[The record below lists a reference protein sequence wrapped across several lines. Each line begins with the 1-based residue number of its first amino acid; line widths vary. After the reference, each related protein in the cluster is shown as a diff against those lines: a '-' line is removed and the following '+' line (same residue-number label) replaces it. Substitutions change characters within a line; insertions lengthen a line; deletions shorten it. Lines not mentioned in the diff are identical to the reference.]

1 MISLGFTARDV
12 PFTYS
17 SWPGRWGTPAAG
29 IAWIVTS
36 LIAGRS
42 PAVSLTVLIAGAFV
56 IASGA
61 WWLQREGVL
70 RGNTPGVNLEAKR
83 GEPTIWLV
91 AHLDSKSQPIP
102 ILVRAAAI
110 VACIVAWMVLVALS
124 VLRVEGLVWHVAT
137 LAAVLAGLP
146 IAISTVGAKSPGALD
161 NATGVATVLLAAVRV
176 DRSVPLGVLITSAEE
191 LGLAGARAWVRQ
203 QPAKATV
210 INCDTID
217 DRGYLTIMHSHGRPE
232 RLIRAF
238 ERRAVRARRVLP
250 GILVDSIAFA
260 EAGWDAVTMS
270 RGTLATLA
278 RVHRRMDTPE
288 ALSGSGVAGAAD
300 VIAEALVHV

>member
-1 MISLGFTARDV
+1 LISLGFEVNEV

-17 SWPGRWGTPAAG
+17 TWPGRWGTPAAG
-29 IAWIVTS
+29 IAWILTALVS
-36 LIAGRS
+36 YWYRHAALMVLLVG
-42 PAVSLTVLIAGAFV
+42 AVVIAGA
-56 IASGA
+56 AQ
-61 WWLQREGVL
+61 WLQKRGVV
-70 RGNTPGVNLEAKR
+70 RGSTPGVNLEARR
-83 GEPTIWLV
+83 GTPRIWLV

-110 VACIVAWMVLVALS
+110 VACVMLWVALVAMAALQAKAGWPM
-124 VLRVEGLVWHVAT
+124 VT

-146 IAISTVGAKSPGALD
+146 VAISTVGSASPGALD
-161 NATGVATVLLAAVRV
+161 NATGVAAVLLAAQRV
-176 DRSVPLGVLITSAEE
+176 DRSVPLGVLVTSAEE
-191 LGLAGARAWVRQ
+191 LGLAGARAWARAQ
-203 QPAKATV
+203 SSKAPV

-250 GILVDSIAFA
+250 GILVDSVAFA
-260 EAGWDAVTMS
+260 EAGWDAVTVS

-278 RVHRRMDTPE
+278 RIHRPADTPVG
-288 ALSGSGVAGAAD
+288 LSGRGVAEAAD
-300 VIAEALVHV
+300 IIAGALLDV

>member
-1 MISLGFTARDV
+1 LISLGFAVRDV
-12 PFTYS
+12 PFTYA
-17 SWPGRWGTPAAG
+17 SWPGRWGTPTAG
-29 IAWIVTS
+29 IAWIVTA

-42 PAVSLTVLIAGAFV
+42 PAASLTVLIAGALV
-56 IASGA
+56 IALGA
-61 WWLQREGVL
+61 RWLQRDGVT
-70 RGNTPGVNLEAKR
+70 RGKTPGVNLEAKR
-83 GEPTIWLV
+83 GEPAIWLV

-110 VACIVAWMVLVALS
+110 VACIIAWIVLVVLS
-124 VLRVEGLVWHVAT
+124 ALRVEGLAWQIAT

-146 IAISTVGAKSPGALD
+146 VAISTVGAKSPGALD
-161 NATGVATVLLAAVRV
+161 NATGVAAVLLAAERV

-203 QPAKATV
+203 QPSKAAV

-217 DRGYLTIMHSHGRPE
+217 DHGYLTIMHSHGRPE

-238 ERRAVRARRVLP
+238 ERRAVRVRRVLP

-260 EAGWDAVTMS
+260 EAGWDAVTVS

-278 RVHRRMDTPE
+278 RVHRPIDTPE
-288 ALSGSGVAGAAD
+288 ALNGSGVAGAAD
-300 VIAEALVHV
+300 VIAEALVNV

>member
-1 MISLGFTARDV
+1 LISLGFAVRDV
-12 PFTYS
+12 PFTYA

-29 IAWIVTS
+29 FAWIVTA

-42 PAVSLTVLIAGAFV
+42 PAVSLTVLIAGALV
-56 IASGA
+56 IALGA
-61 WWLQREGVL
+61 RWLQRDGVT
-70 RGNTPGVNLEAKR
+70 RGKTPGVNLEAKR
-83 GEPTIWLV
+83 GEPAVWLV

-102 ILVRAAAI
+102 ILVRAVAI
-110 VACIVAWMVLVALS
+110 VACIIAWIVLVVLS
-124 VLRVEGLVWHVAT
+124 ALRVEGLAWQIAT

-146 IAISTVGAKSPGALD
+146 VAISTVGAKSPGALD
-161 NATGVATVLLAAVRV
+161 NATGVAAVLLAAERV

-203 QPAKATV
+203 QPTKAAV

-217 DRGYLTIMHSHGRPE
+217 DHGYLTIMHSHGRPE

-238 ERRAVRARRVLP
+238 ERRAVQARRVLP

-260 EAGWDAVTMS
+260 EAGWDAVTVS

-278 RVHRRMDTPE
+278 RVHRRIDTPE
-288 ALSGSGVAGAAD
+288 ALNGSGVAGAAD